1 MKAIK
6 LLFICV
12 LTFTA
17 VSCQWD
23 INLNKVNGNGN
34 VVTEE
39 RDNIRDFDRVKG
51 SAGLQVFLKEGKEQ
65 KVVVEADDNLMAVIE
80 TYVEDGMLRI
90 GVDGNIGRASSKK
103 VFVTYT
109 TLNEVRASSGSH
121 VIVEDEIKN
130 EDITLD
136 ASSGA
141 MLEASVFSK
150 KLYLEASS
158 GANVEVT
165 GKTKELRS
173 KASSGGHINA
183 ENVLS
188 AVCNARASSGG
199 HIQVNVKDKLEAKAT
214 SGGQI
219 DYYGDP
225 SVKSENKNYSG
236 DVRKM

>member
-1 MKAIK
+1 MKTLKIIAIS
-6 LLFICV
+6 L

-17 VSCQWD
+17 LSCQ
-23 INLNKVNGNGN
+23 IKLNRVNGNGN
-34 VVTEE
+34 IVTEE
-39 RDNIRDFDRVKG
+39 RNVQDFNRVKA
-51 SAGLQVFLKEGKEQ
+51 SAGLQVFLTKGTEN
-65 KVVVEADDNLMAVIE
+65 KVVVEADENLMEVIE
-80 TYVEDGMLRI
+80 TYVDGDLLKI
-90 GVDGNIGRASSKK
+90 GVDGNIIRSSSKK
-103 VFVTYT
+103 VYVTYT

-121 VIVEDEIKN
+121 VIVRDELKSEDL
-130 EDITLD
+130 TLD

-173 KASSGGHINA
+173 KASSSGYINA

-188 AVCNARASSGG
+188 ATCNARASSGG
-199 HIQVNVKDKLEAKAT
+199 HIKVNVKDNLEAKAS

-219 DYYGDP
+219 DYYGNP
-225 SVKSENKNYSG
+225 NVKSESNNYSG